1 MKRLVIFA
9 AIAFSLAQAEESKGM
24 WQRFVDF
31 FSPSSSVEGKND
43 IEKEIQKVE
52 KKIQTTKN
60 DFNREHRPQRK
71 SMLRKELDDL
81 NHTRDSLFTI
91 LEQQNVSSNGTV
103 SSSSEVSV
111 SSVAE
116 SSSSEAVSS
125 SSVIS
130 SSSKDESSSSVQE
143 ICKPVPAEHCDTVWV
158 IEKRIVHDT
167 VFVHDTVYVQESKEP
182 QAPLKEQA
190 KEQNDAQ
197 AVQE

>member
-91 LEQQNVSSNGTV
+91 LEQQNVSSSGTV

-125 SSVIS
+125 SS
-130 SSSKDESSSSVQE
+130 KDESSSSVEE

-167 VFVHDTVYVQESKEP
+167 VFVHDTVYVQEAKEP

-190 KEQNDAQ
+190 KEQNLGD
-197 AVQE
+197 

>member
-91 LEQQNVSSNGTV
+91 LEQQNVSSSGTV
-103 SSSSEVSV
+103 SSSSE
-111 SSVAE
+111 
-116 SSSSEAVSS
+116 AV
-125 SSVIS
+125 S
-130 SSSKDESSSSVQE
+130 SSSKDESSSSVEE

-167 VFVHDTVYVQESKEP
+167 VFVHDTVYVQEAKEP

-190 KEQNDAQ
+190 KE
-197 AVQE
+197 